1 MSQDSVLHLLEKV
14 KKPMSTREL
23 REKLGIRS
31 VDKNLITLRKYNE
44 IKWVWK
50 IVKLKRK
57 DGSFVERP
65 VLHYF
70 V

>member
-1 MSQDSVLHLLEKV
+1 
-14 KKPMSTREL
+14 MSTKEL

-31 VDKNLITLRKYNE
+31 VDKNLITLRKHGE

-50 IVKLKRK
+50 VVNVKSKT
-57 DGSFVERP
+57 DGQTIAKP
-65 VLHYF
+65 VMYYY